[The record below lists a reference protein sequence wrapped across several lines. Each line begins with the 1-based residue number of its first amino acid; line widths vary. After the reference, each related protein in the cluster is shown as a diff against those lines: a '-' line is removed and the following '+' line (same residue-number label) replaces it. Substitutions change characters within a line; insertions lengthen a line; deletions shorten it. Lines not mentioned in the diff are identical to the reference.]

1 MEKLLHYELQ
11 AEMMDIQYLSD
22 GTTQLMDEI
31 EFRHEVRHQ
40 LTYMQGGAVIVLN
53 LRIMVQDV
61 FLIKISFL
69 RLQLLQ
75 QVRL

>member
-11 AEMMDIQYLSD
+11 VEMMDIQYLSD
-22 GTTQLMDEI
+22 GMMQLMDEI

-53 LRIMVQDV
+53 IRIMELNVQ
-61 FLIKISFL
+61 LIRISS
-69 RLQLLQ
+69 
-75 QVRL
+75 